1 MKLIINEKQ
10 EQLLIG
16 MLLNEE
22 KTYPVEPE
30 KVLVVKKY
38 LDKHYVKGTFS
49 NTNANGDIQNSPI
62 VGVKN
67 PQTGKIEVNLYKSQL
82 FDKIEA
88 EFKDIYEDKVRRTK
102 FLKTVIEYWFKDG
115 ISVNGQLTGKGN
127 FKGTNKY

>member
-38 LDKHYVKGTFS
+38 LDKNYVKGTFS
-49 NTNANGDIQNSPI
+49 NTDANGDIQNSPI
-62 VGVKN
+62 VGAKN

-82 FDKIEA
+82 FDKVEA
-88 EFKDIYEDKVRRTK
+88 KFKDIYEDKVRRTK

-115 ISVNGQLTGKGN
+115 ISANGQLTGKGN